1 MIGIMT
7 MKAEECIFFQ
17 LSKASQR
24 GARFVSQKVACLNLT
39 AVQAMVMRFLHDRD
53 EITSAE
59 LGVRTDL
66 DSATLTGILDRLESA
81 GLVERLPHP
90 DDRRAILVH
99 LTTKGQETGS
109 QVVKFIEEANTEFVR
124 GLSGEEERT
133 LRSTLTKI
141 RKRAL

>member
-1 MIGIMT
+1 
-7 MKAEECIFFQ
+7 MKAEDCIFFQ

-24 GARFVSQKVACLNLT
+24 GARFWSQKVACLNLT
-39 AVQAMVMRFLHDRD
+39 AVQAMVIRFLHDRD

-81 GLVERLPHP
+81 GLVERLPNP

-99 LTTKGQETGS
+99 LTKKGRETGL
-109 QVVKFIEEANTEFVR
+109 QVMKFMEEANKEFIK
-124 GLSGEEERT
+124 GLSADEEKALRGT
-133 LRSTLTKI
+133 LKKI
-141 RKRAL
+141 RQRTG

>member
-17 LSKASQR
+17 LSKASQK
-24 GARFVSQKVACLNLT
+24 GARFWAQKVACLNLT
-39 AVQAMVMRFLHDRD
+39 PVQAMVMRFLYDKD

-59 LGVRTDL
+59 LGFRTDL

-81 GLVERLPHP
+81 GLAERLPNL

-99 LTTKGQETGS
+99 LTAKGRESGS
-109 QVVKFIEEANTEFVR
+109 QVVKFMEEANAEFVR
-124 GLSGEEERT
+124 ELSAEEERT
-133 LRSTLTKI
+133 LRSTLKKI
-141 RKRAL
+141 RKRAV

>member
-1 MIGIMT
+1 MT
-7 MKAEECIFFQ
+7 MKAEDCIFFQ
-17 LSKASQR
+17 LSKASQK
-24 GARFVSQKVACLNLT
+24 GARFWAQKVACLNLT
-39 AVQAMVMRFLHDRD
+39 AVQTMVMRFLHDRD

-99 LTTKGQETGS
+99 LTTKGKETGS
-109 QVVKFIEEANTEFVR
+109 QVVKLIEEANTEFVR
-124 GLSGEEERT
+124 GLSDEEERI

>member
-1 MIGIMT
+1 
-7 MKAEECIFFQ
+7 MKAEDCIFFQ

-24 GARFVSQKVACLNLT
+24 GARFWSQKVACLNLT
-39 AVQAMVMRFLHDRD
+39 AVQAMVIRFLHDRD

-81 GLVERLPHP
+81 GLVERLPNP

-99 LTTKGQETGS
+99 LTKKGRETGL
-109 QVVKFIEEANTEFVR
+109 QVMKFMEEANKEFIR
-124 GLSGEEERT
+124 GLSADEEKALRGT
-133 LRSTLTKI
+133 LKKI
-141 RKRAL
+141 RQRTG